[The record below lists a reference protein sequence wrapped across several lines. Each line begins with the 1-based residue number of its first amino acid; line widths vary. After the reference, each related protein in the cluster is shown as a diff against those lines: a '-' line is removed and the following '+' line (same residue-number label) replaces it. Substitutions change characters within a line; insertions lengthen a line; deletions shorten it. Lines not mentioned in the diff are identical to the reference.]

1 MKKNSKKNLL
11 ITFIIL
17 IISILVFIKIFSD
30 SSAKK
35 ETKIDVKFIDDE
47 KLLQDEEMQ
56 LDPIKEDS
64 KYFVILPEIV
74 NEKKVDSFVIGNNE
88 NTESNS
94 QIQDN
99 KNNSNNN
106 SNGEKSTI
114 SNTSLNTGTNL
125 NENTKLNDKNE
136 KQNSNA
142 NLNNKNE
149 NNNEKTDNKKNSANG
164 NASGTKSST
173 DSKSNGTN
181 NNTDA
186 NSLKPGDKVLLD
198 ELQIKSQKLEIKVKY
213 QKKQKDN
220 KTLYNKQ
227 IEKVIDKNADNN
239 NQEKDIGDE
248 NNDAYNKKI
257 IIEGFMPLDSKTSV
271 KVVEDKEKQNLVLNG
286 KDDNTTLKAIYD
298 IKIISEGK
306 EYEPTDFDENVS
318 VKIEGIDTTDKENK
332 KYRVIHIDNNNI
344 ANEVTNVDTEN
355 NTISFNANSFSEYAV
370 LEENSTSSTSSA
382 NALRAPVVMRVA
394 NKGAEKWDGTVGTKY
409 VYGDGSKEKPYLIS
423 NGKELAYLREQVN
436 NGNSYNGKYFSVVSD
451 IDLNN
456 KEWTPI
462 GTPDNPFNGIFD
474 GAGYEILN
482 ATITS
487 STSFSSGDD
496 KCYGLFGVIGNGS
509 TRSVIKNLEV
519 ANFTIKFAGSG
530 NSPSSSGWDDG
541 GEAKV
546 NIGTIA
552 GRMLNNS
559 TIENVIVKNSTI
571 SSTSSFKI
579 RGDFQLFVGGIAGQA
594 TNTND
599 NVYGIGSDKYYKIQ
613 NCLSNVNINFNTI
626 TLKTSGGGWWGDSS
640 SPDASYAKEFAAGG
654 IIGVIQAQ
662 QQWPQDSLYT
672 GTINATYG
680 FTGPIFSY
688 LNNGA
693 YLSGGVWNYDT
704 VWQGNNAGGNLV
716 MTSYYYNYTTNGK
729 KFTSTYKT
737 GTTPSNTTYRLS
749 SSQSS
754 SNMKYWQGM
763 NKGIYTN
770 DFEGMLTNFNNYASQ
785 KSDLLSWSYANGE
798 YSLTSRFEVSINDI
812 NAPNYVSEVKNNYVS
827 NATYSY
833 IWVVNGEENSNK
845 TNTITITTDWKN
857 EYDVQSVVSDGTY
870 YGVANFIVPKLELH
884 ITFNKTSTSLIGNI
898 EGTGLQDKN
907 FNLND
912 YIYEWYRIGIDG
924 EEEKVEG
931 QNKNTISDLNDEF
944 DYKLVAN
951 NGKYDYMKAEGT
963 YFYAQRKVVYVD
975 ATNGSDYNDGYTEQT
990 AKKTMAGA
998 YRLFDATT
1006 STRNKDVIVIM
1017 GTYYTIN
1024 SSVWYGDR
1032 IQEDT
1037 SFMTSR
1043 SSSTFNKNVTI
1054 TGKYQ
1059 GKDYNAVLP
1068 FTGEPELNSYSSKYL
1083 NADTTFM
1090 NLTFDGGLNQN
1101 SYSPYTTSGQLYFFL
1116 QGYNLTIGKGVKME
1130 NYATS
1135 NTNQGLYSSKAPAFH
1150 IFGGWERY
1158 NESRLPRNNNEIKI
1172 MSGTYGRVILGGSN
1186 GISSQSAL
1194 NNSTSHNFIGASQ
1207 SDKFITKC
1215 TVDIN
1220 ESTTN
1225 TTKYDYDINLLV
1237 GGGATGNTYCD
1248 CTIDIKNGTI
1258 GRMLGGSI
1266 GDSSYRTSGYPVN
1279 TYIGS
1284 STINISG
1291 GTIQEVFGGS
1301 LGRNMSAINSSS
1313 SNSYLCDVYY
1323 YGNIVMNITGGTIAK
1338 TIYGAGAGAV
1348 TGYNDNSS
1356 DTYKSYGKNIQ
1367 TTVTI
1372 NITGGTIDATVYGGG
1387 YGYTNYL
1394 TERTIPQDGGTLY
1407 GDSTINISGGTING
1421 DVYAGGCGYDLSSKP
1436 KLAEVIGS
1444 TNVTINGTPKITGQ
1458 IYGAGKGLSGYTD
1471 MAKLTGNSTININ
1484 TDTTQDIYGGG
1495 RISQMEGNPTI
1506 NIQKGN
1512 HTGNIYGGGNEG
1524 KVIGTSTININGGTS
1539 LNIFGGGNKAEITKT
1554 QVYLNN
1560 EGNATTIY
1568 GGGNQIG
1575 VTETHVYGK
1584 GGTSFEIYGGSN
1596 QSGEVTSTNV
1606 EITSGTITT
1615 IYGGNNAGGTTST
1628 SNITINGGKTTT
1640 IYGGNNAEGTTSNSN
1655 ININGGENTTVY
1667 GGNNAGGTTTTSN
1680 VNINGGKATT
1690 VYGGNN
1696 QGGITQTSNVTINS
1710 GNVDDVYGGGNI
1722 ATTNLTNVNI
1732 KGTVQNS
1739 VYGGGNQAD
1748 VSTNTNVNLI
1758 NATVNGN
1765 VYGGGNEGKVLQ
1777 NTFVIVKDSTL
1788 NSNLYAGGN
1797 GANAT
1802 VSQNTNLLMHGTK
1815 NNVKNSVFGGGNKAP
1830 TGNKDTNNSNSNVNI
1845 AGGKIGKNVY
1855 GGANTSVVYGATN
1868 TNIGKDTIENYEN
1881 IEIGDIEIS
1890 GTVFGGGEAN
1900 ESGSEFY
1907 DYSFIGV
1914 TKEIN
1919 VDINGNGYTKYRI
1932 DGSIFGSGNASSS
1945 AGKSTINITNYGTI
1959 KEPKS
1964 NISIQ
1969 RTNLLNIKN
1978 SVIEL
1983 AGTTDR
1989 TNEYSDVKFALSRI
2003 DQLKLKNNSTLYL
2016 SNGANLLQ
2024 EVDSLLEDSGTETK
2038 EIATI
2043 NEETGETTK
2052 NVDNRIYLLEGINLN
2067 VATNEQVTTY
2077 GKVQGMCFLGIF
2089 SSRMNPATSTGYYAH
2104 NYNNGDTITNEG
2116 TFSSNSYVK
2125 AQHLTNHNIKE
2136 DGFFTNTKE
2145 KDSNTVKVK
2154 YIDTSPEDDVYY
2166 IWLVG
2171 DSTKVK
2177 SLSLTLTA
2185 SKYATMGTKEL
2196 LLDIFDGKSASNV
2209 NFTLTGFSA
2218 GLKNGIQLKNK
2229 TEINAIEKDE
2239 ALSNSIFGLSIKTTN
2254 KYWKSKGETS
2264 FTVEDGNATYSG
2276 LKDYAKDNTS
2286 NVPSL
2291 EFCLYHSQNL
2301 TEEQDLGDLKI
2312 RFTVLTP
2319 IDDLNTDVSYLDINV
2334 TLNTKL
2340 FPKDYYE
2347 ASMAPGRKF
2356 ELFTSTDTTITS
2368 KSTFSTYFSLYIP
2381 TFSKSEYYKKFGEFN
2396 RALISRDS
2404 NLDGY
2409 TFPENTKITMI
2420 DKVTNKYYYYIVTKN
2435 DVNNK
2440 KSVYRLSDFI
2450 AMGTDDLKYD
2460 EKNISNNTYY
2470 QKDNDL
2476 LYENFIFQ
2484 FDFSNTNMT
2493 TDVKNNSLLME
2504 IRDND
2509 NQTLIN
2515 VLGPQIDSMKY
2526 SIYTN
2531 KEAKI
2536 KLQADLSP
2544 TTLYLGNID
2553 YLNVKTK
2560 FTQTV
2565 VDSKTIFD
2573 TQYFDKKLGIKIT
2586 IIDRDGNQLSSDTL
2600 FGINFELD
2608 GKRYYPRFDGTTRIC
2623 ISDTVTDILSK
2634 IKIHTENN
2642 KTLATGDYKI
2652 QIDSFGSPDGTYYG
2666 ITPSDT
2672 AKLDLRIINSVYGI
2686 KVKTDDNFKIID
2698 KTTGNT
2704 KNGNNTLIT
2713 NVEYSSG
2720 LSNPMIAVSLYRRD
2734 YSEIYSQNYTLVDLK
2749 DYISDELTQTSN
2761 DKEYL
2766 FTNSPTSSM
2775 TGEYHFKQSLKTG
2788 TYKIV
2793 YKLYDKTSYIGEAY
2807 EYFVIK

>member
-1 MKKNSKKNLL
+1 MKKNSKKNLI
-11 ITFIIL
+11 ITFIVL

-35 ETKIDVKFIDDE
+35 EIKIDAKFIDDE
-47 KLLQDEEMQ
+47 KILQDEEVQ
-56 LDPIKEDS
+56 LDPIIEDS

-74 NEKKVDSFVIGNNE
+74 NEKRVDSFVIENVKKDEINQQAQTEEKNTINKSGSNLNGATSADSVSNSGSNTVSGNNG
-88 NTESNS
+88 
-94 QIQDN
+94 QI
-99 KNNSNNN
+99 
-106 SNGEKSTI
+106 
-114 SNTSLNTGTNL
+114 
-125 NENTKLNDKNE
+125 NET
-136 KQNSNA
+136 
-142 NLNNKNE
+142 
-149 NNNEKTDNKKNSANG
+149 
-164 NASGTKSST
+164 
-173 DSKSNGTN
+173 KSNGN
-181 NNTDA
+181 I
-186 NSLKPGDKVLLD
+186 NSLKPGDKVLLND
-198 ELQIKSQKLEIKVKY
+198 IQLKEQKLEIKVKY

-220 KTLYNKQ
+220 KTLYNKE
-227 IEKVIDKNADNN
+227 IEKQIDNTDKKVIID
-239 NQEKDIGDE
+239 
-248 NNDAYNKKI
+248 
-257 IIEGFMPLDSKTSV
+257 GFMPLDGKISV
-271 KVVEDKEKQNLVLNG
+271 NVVNDKEKENLVLNG
-286 KDDNTTLKAIYD
+286 KGENTSLNSIYD
-298 IKIISEGK
+298 IKILSDGK

-332 KYRVIHIDNNNI
+332 KYRVVHIDSNNI
-344 ANEVTNVDTEN
+344 TKEVTNVVAEN
-355 NTISFNANSFSEYAV
+355 NIISFMANSFSEYAI
-370 LEENSTSSTSSA
+370 LEENVALNSASA
-382 NALRAPVVMRVA
+382 NVLRAPVAMNVSKKSV
-394 NKGAEKWDGTVGTKY
+394 EKWDGTVGTKY

-487 STSFSSGDD
+487 ATSFSAGDD
-496 KCYGLFGVIGNGS
+496 ECYGLFGVIGNGS

-530 NSPSSSGWDDG
+530 NSPSTSWYNDE
-541 GEAKV
+541 EAKV

-594 TNTND
+594 INTND
-599 NVYGIGSDKYYKIQ
+599 NVYGIGSDKYYKIE

-626 TLKTSGGGWWGDSS
+626 TLQTSGGGWWGGSS

-729 KFTSTYKT
+729 TFASTYTT

-763 NKGIYTN
+763 NKGIYTD
-770 DFEGMLTNFNNYASQ
+770 DFEGMITKFNDYAS
-785 KSDLLSWSYANGE
+785 KNSDLLSWSYTNGE
-798 YSLTSRFEVSINDI
+798 YSLISRFNVSINDI
-812 NAPNYVSEVKNNYVS
+812 NAPNYVSEVKNNYES
-827 NATYSY
+827 SATYSY

-857 EYDVQSVVSDGTY
+857 EYNVQSVVSDGTY
-870 YGVANFIVPKLELH
+870 FGVANFTVPKLELH
-884 ITFNKTSTSLIGNI
+884 ITFNKTSTSLTGSI

-912 YIYEWYRIGIDG
+912 YTYQWYKIGIDG
-924 EEEKVEG
+924 EEEKVDGES
-931 QNKNTISDLNDEF
+931 KKSISNLNDEF
-944 DYKLVAN
+944 DYKLVATN
-951 NGKYDYMKAEGT
+951 VKYDYMGADGT
-963 YFYAQRKVVYVD
+963 YYYAQRKVVYVD

-1017 GTYYTIN
+1017 GTYYTIT
-1024 SSVWYGDR
+1024 SSGWYGDQT
-1032 IQEDT
+1032 QEDT

-1068 FTGEPELNSYSSKYL
+1068 FTGEPNQGTYSSKYL

-1090 NLTFDGGLNQN
+1090 NLTFSGGRNQN
-1101 SYSPYTTSGQLYFFL
+1101 TYTPYASSGQLYFFL

-1158 NESRLPRNNNEIKI
+1158 NESRLPRNNNEIKL

-1194 NNSTSHNFIGASQ
+1194 NNSTSHNFIGSSQ
-1207 SDKFITKC
+1207 SDKFITNC
-1215 TVDIN
+1215 IVDIN
-1220 ESTTN
+1220 ESTTD
-1225 TTKYDYDINLLV
+1225 TQTYDYDINLLV

-1301 LGRNMSAINSSS
+1301 LGRNMSAINSSGR
-1313 SNSYLCDVYY
+1313 NYYLCDVYY
-1323 YGNIVMNITGGTIAK
+1323 YGNIVMNISGGTIAK

-1356 DTYKSYGKNIQ
+1356 DTYKSYGKNIK

-1372 NITGGTIDATVYGGG
+1372 NISGGTIDATVYGGG

-1394 TERTIPQDGGTLY
+1394 TESTIPADGGTLY
-1407 GDSTINISGGTING
+1407 GDSIINISGGTING

-1444 TNVTINGTPKITGQ
+1444 TAVTINGTPKITGQ

-1495 RISQMEGNPTI
+1495 RISQMEGTPTI

-1524 KVIGTSTININGGTS
+1524 KVIGTSIININGGTS
-1539 LNIFGGGNKAEITKT
+1539 LNVFGGGNKAEITKT
-1554 QVYLNN
+1554 QIYLNN
-1560 EGNATTIY
+1560 GANVTTIY
-1568 GGGNQIG
+1568 DGGNQIG

-1584 GGTSFEIYGGSN
+1584 GGTASEIFGGSN
-1596 QSGEVTSTNV
+1596 KSGEVSSGNI
-1606 EITSGTITT
+1606 EISDGTITT
-1615 IYGGNNAGGTTST
+1615 IYGGNNAGGTMRS
-1628 SNITINGGKTTT
+1628 SNITITGGTIAT
-1640 IYGGNNAEGTTSNSN
+1640 IYGGNNADGTTTTSN
-1655 ININGGENTTVY
+1655 ININGGKT
-1667 GGNNAGGTTTTSN
+1667 
-1680 VNINGGKATT
+1680 TT

-1696 QGGITQTSNVTINS
+1696 QGGTTQTSNVTINS
-1710 GNVDDVYGGGNI
+1710 GNVNDVYGGGNI

-1732 KGTVQNS
+1732 NGTVKSS

-1777 NTFVIVKDSTL
+1777 STFVIVKDSTL

-1797 GANAT
+1797 GSSAI
-1802 VSQNTNLLMHGTK
+1802 VYQNTNVLMHGTK
-1815 NNVKNSVFGGGNKAP
+1815 NTVKYSVFGGGNKAP
-1830 TGNKDTNNSNSNVNI
+1830 TGNKDTNTSNSNVNI

-1868 TNIGKDTIENYEN
+1868 TNIGKDSIDNNEN
-1881 IEIGDIEIS
+1881 IESGDIEIS

-1900 ESGSEFY
+1900 ESGSYFY

-1919 VDINGNGYTKYRI
+1919 VNINGNGYTKFKI

-1969 RTNLLNIKN
+1969 RTSLLNIKN

-1989 TNEYSDVKFALSRI
+1989 TNEYSDVKFSLSRI

-2024 EVDSLLEDSGTETK
+2024 ELDSLLDENGTETK

-2077 GKVQGMCFLGIF
+2077 GKVQGMCFLGLF

-2145 KDSNTVKVK
+2145 KDSKTVKVK
-2154 YIDTSPEDDVYY
+2154 YIDTSPKDDVYY

-2177 SLSLTLTA
+2177 SLPLALTA

-2209 NFTLTGFSA
+2209 SFILTGFSA
-2218 GLKNGIQLKNK
+2218 GLKDGIQLKNK
-2229 TEINAIEKDE
+2229 SEINAIEKDE
-2239 ALSNSIFGLSIKTTN
+2239 TLSNSIFGLSIKTTN

-2264 FTVEDGNATYSG
+2264 FTAEEGNASYSG
-2276 LKDYAKDNTS
+2276 LKDYIKDNTS

-2301 TEEQDLGDLKI
+2301 TVEQDLGDLKI
-2312 RFTVLTP
+2312 RFMVLTP

-2420 DKVTNKYYYYIVTKN
+2420 DKVTNKYYYYIVTAD
-2435 DVNNK
+2435 DVNNNK
-2440 KSVYRLSDFI
+2440 DVYLLSDFI

-2460 EKNISNNTYY
+2460 EKGTSNDIYY

-2515 VLGPQIDSMKY
+2515 VLGPQIDNMKY

-2531 KEAKI
+2531 KDAKI
-2536 KLQADLSP
+2536 ELQAELSP

-2553 YLNVKTK
+2553 HLDVKTK

-2600 FGINFELD
+2600 LGLYFELD
-2608 GKRYYPRFDGTTRIC
+2608 GKKYYPRFDGTTRIC

-2672 AKLDLRIINSVYGI
+2672 VNLDWRIINSVYGI

-2698 KTTGNT
+2698 KITGNT

-2720 LSNPMIAVSLYRRD
+2720 LSNPVIAVSLYRRD
-2734 YSEIYSQNYTLVDLK
+2734 YSEIYSQNYSLVDLK
-2749 DYISDELTQTSN
+2749 DYVSDELKLTDN
-2761 DKEYL
+2761 EKEYL
-2766 FTNSPTSSM
+2766 FTDSPKSSM
-2775 TGEYHFKQSLKTG
+2775 TGEYHFKQNLKTG

-2807 EYFVIK
+2807 EYIVIK